1 MSGASHYRSFRMS
14 MKVPPTLLQLAG
26 QSLLRN
32 EALALSALEKLP
44 MELFPPLFME
54 ALTRR
59 HTEVVKAMV
68 QAWPFSCLPLG
79 ALMKTRDLETLQ
91 ITLDGIDM
99 LLSEQIRPRLV

>member
-1 MSGASHYRSFRMS
+1 MS
-14 MKVPPTLLQLAG
+14 MKAPPTLLQLAG

-32 EALALSALEKLP
+32 EALAISALQTLP

-79 ALMKTRDLETLQ
+79 PLMKAGELETLQ
-91 ITLDGIDM
+91 VALDGIDM
-99 LLSEQIRPRLV
+99 LLGQQVCPR